1 VEGPGLCPL
10 WNGFDAFAREPETQV
25 QLVELE
31 DGSRWLM
38 QARGVERHGARA
50 GGVRAR
56 FAVGL
61 GLAAK
66 DAASLAAARG
76 IDLSGSAVP
85 IGLGC
90 RACTRPDCPQRS
102 AAPAGRA
109 IRVREGERGVSGV
122 GFAGD

>member
-1 VEGPGLCPL
+1 LFAA
-10 WNGFDAFAREPETQV
+10 FDRAGEEVR
-25 QLVELE
+25 QLVVLE
-31 DGSRWLM
+31 DESRWFTL
-38 QARGVERHGARA
+38 ARAVQPQGSRA

-56 FAVGL
+56 FAIGL

-66 DAASLAAARG
+66 DAATLAASRG
-76 IDLSGSAVP
+76 LDLGGSAVP

-102 AAPAGRA
+102 APPAGRA
-109 IRVREGERGVSGV
+109 RLVSERETGLTPF